1 MVLVEKLL
9 ALPFVCLGW
18 LALLLAAGPAAAARP
33 RPPYALPGPEAPV
46 ALLHANRATYLV
58 TQHSVLRLEG
68 HRLVSCFH
76 SAEPIQCAAARD
88 TALWLG
94 LPQGLLHLGTR
105 TFRPRPQA
113 LPGVAAPNITV
124 LFYDARGQLW
134 AGANGAGV
142 FRQAGP
148 AFVQELRTPAING
161 GVATLADSAVWIAT
175 SIGLSRQQHGE
186 WTRYNEE
193 GVANHEIPDN
203 IVEKLL
209 PDNDGNLWVVMSDA
223 ICVFEGGGRR
233 APAEAELPT
242 VKFIGRPGNAV
253 FGVAHVPG
261 AGRLFATAM
270 GLLLLPDAP
279 ATPLPGF
286 AAATDRIEP
295 QRLLRPL
302 PTLPGVGN
310 PTLLAVDEQQ
320 RLWLAGPEGVAMLTG
335 KEVRRWVQAST
346 SPLPG
351 TAPDPLSKKEGAPV
365 LTKRNP

>member
-1 MVLVEKLL
+1 MAPLKKSFDLRPLLVG
-9 ALPFVCLGW
+9 LGV
-18 LALLLAAGPAAAARP
+18 LAAALAGQARP
-33 RPPYALPGPEAPV
+33 RPPYAVPGHEAPV
-46 ALLHANRATYLV
+46 ALLHAGHATYLV

-68 HRLVSCFH
+68 RRLVSHFR
-76 SAEPIQCAAARD
+76 SAEPIQCATARD

-94 LPQGLLHLGTR
+94 THQGLLRLSTR

-113 LPGVAAPNITV
+113 LPSVAAPNVTA
-124 LFYDARGQLW
+124 LFYDARGRLW

-148 AFVQELRTPAING
+148 GQAFEQELHTPAING
-161 GVATLADSAVWIAT
+161 GVATADSSVWIAT
-175 SIGLSRQQHGE
+175 SIGLSRQLGTE

-223 ICVFEGGGRR
+223 ICVFESGGRH

-242 VKFIGRPGNAV
+242 VKFIGRPGNEV

-286 AAATDRIEP
+286 AAATDKIEP

-302 PTLPGVGN
+302 PALPGAGN
-310 PTLLAVDEQQ
+310 PTLLHVDAQQ
-320 RLWLAGPEGVAMLTG
+320 RLWLAGSEGVVVITT
-335 KEVRRWVQAST
+335 KEFRRFAQASAAASHT
-346 SPLPG
+346 
-351 TAPDPLSKKEGAPV
+351 TA
-365 LTKRNP
+365 KR